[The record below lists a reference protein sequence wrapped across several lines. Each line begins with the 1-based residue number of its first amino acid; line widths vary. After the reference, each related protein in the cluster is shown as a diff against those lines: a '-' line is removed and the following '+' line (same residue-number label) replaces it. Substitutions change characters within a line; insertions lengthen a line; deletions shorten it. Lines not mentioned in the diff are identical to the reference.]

1 MLKFIII
8 LLFQILGGILTLRHF
23 CKDGTMSELVHDH
36 PRSIDGTET
45 PAGLV
50 FLCLTSWEIF
60 VIVNLVSII
69 ADKINEFFESR
80 F

>member
-36 PRSIDGTET
+36 PRFIGGTET

-50 FLCLTSWEIF
+50 FLCLAAWEIF
-60 VIVNLVSII
+60 II
-69 ADKINEFFESR
+69 ISFADFIANNINKFFESR

>member
-23 CKDGTMSELVHDH
+23 CKDGTMSELVHDP

-69 ADKINEFFESR
+69 AVKINEFFESR

>member
-23 CKDGTMSELVHDH
+23 CKDVTMSELVHDP